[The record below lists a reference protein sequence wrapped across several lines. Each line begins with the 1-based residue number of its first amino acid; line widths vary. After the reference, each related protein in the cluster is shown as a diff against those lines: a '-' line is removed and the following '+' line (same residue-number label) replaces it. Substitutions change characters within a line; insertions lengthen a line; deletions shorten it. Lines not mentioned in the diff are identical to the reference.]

1 MNFVIPQY
9 EVQEATKADSTLKCL
24 AETIY
29 MEHWKF
35 VTRRQMRFQFEGA
48 DYAELCE
55 LCGNCVTICL

>member
-48 DYAELCE
+48 DHAEL
-55 LCGNCVTICL
+55 L